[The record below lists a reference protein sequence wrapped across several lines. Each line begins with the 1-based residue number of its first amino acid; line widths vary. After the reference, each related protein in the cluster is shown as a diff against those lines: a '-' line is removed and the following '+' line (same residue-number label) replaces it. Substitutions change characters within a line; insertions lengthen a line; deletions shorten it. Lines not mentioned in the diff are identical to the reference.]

1 MDTPSDKMVLF
12 ENKSIRRAWHEE
24 EWYYSI
30 IDVVAV
36 LAEVNEPNSYWGKMQ
51 RRDPELAQLGPN
63 WPKLKL
69 PGKDG
74 KLRFTECA
82 NVEGLLRII
91 QSIPSPKAEPFKLWL
106 AQVGKERVEEVDDPE
121 LALQRIRAGYLR
133 KGYSEEWI
141 EKRIRSIIVRQELT
155 DEWRE
160 RDVKEGR
167 EFGILTSEI
176 SKATFEL
183 TPSEHSKLKGL
194 KRQNLRDH
202 MTDLELIFTML
213 GEAATTE
220 ITREAD
226 SQGFDECKTSAR
238 KGGRIA
244 GEAREKLELETGKK
258 VVSSENFLDDAQSRT
273 RRLGH

>member
-1 MDTPSDKMVLF
+1 MDDSPNKIILF
-12 ENKSIRRAWHEE
+12 QDKSIRRAWYDE

-30 IDVVAV
+30 VDVIEV
-36 LAEVNEPNSYWGKMQ
+36 LVDTPEPNSYWNKIQ
-51 RRDPELAQLGPN
+51 KRDTELRPI
-63 WPKLKL
+63 WTKLKL
-69 PGKDG
+69 RSKDG
-74 KLRFTECA
+74 KLRFTDCA
-82 NVEGLLRII
+82 NLESILRII

-106 AQVGKERVEEVDDPE
+106 AQVGKERIDEIENPE
-121 LALQRIRAGYLR
+121 LAVQRIREGYLK

-141 EKRIRSIIVRQELT
+141 EKRIRSIMVRQELT

-183 TPSEHSKLKGL
+183 TPGEHSKLKGL

-220 ITREAD
+220 ITRETD
-226 SQGFDECKTSAR
+226 SHGFDECKTSAK

-258 VVSSENFLDDAQSRT
+258 VVSSENFLDNPERNA
-273 RRLGH
+273 RRLGKSQE